1 MGIFQWFLGEGSRRP
16 LARRVAARAMVP
28 STVVCRGFLEREHR
42 AGNYKNADGRWG
54 LLYWLEES
62 GLKSEL
68 EPDELQ
74 FLETPAGQADSQMA
88 VNAIWRA
95 EGLGVLAWS

>member
-1 MGIFQWFLGEGSRRP
+1 MCIMGIFQSLVGEGCRRP
-16 LARRVAARAMVP
+16 LARRMAARGRVL
-28 STVVCRGFLEREHR
+28 STVVCSGFLAREDR

-54 LLYWLEES
+54 LLSWLEES
-62 GLKSEL
+62 GLKSEM

-95 EGLGVLAWS
+95 EGLGVL